1 MSPAAQAVVW
11 DAAAVDA
18 QCVENQT
25 LVAQFALLNEKLG
38 TSAVC
43 CPRAESASLRRA
55 AVEEYKVYDTAEE
68 VTHNTNEFEL
78 NQNAEPQSTM
88 QPVSN
93 QLICASLGRERD
105 GWLQAAVDEIQS
117 LDSTQTIR
125 RMTMRDW
132 SVIQAADPKAELIPA
147 RGFGG
152 VKPPGNGKPSRKN
165 FRIVACSNFEKR
177 SEGATYSATVES
189 TSFRVICRIGS
200 FNRWYA
206 AGSDVRTAFLN
217 A

>member
-1 MSPAAQAVVW
+1 MH
-11 DAAAVDA
+11 
-18 QCVENQT
+18 
-25 LVAQFALLNEKLG
+25 
-38 TSAVC
+38 
-43 CPRAESASLRRA
+43 
-55 AVEEYKVYDTAEE
+55 DTAEE
-68 VTHNTNEFEL
+68 VTHKTNEFEL

-147 RGFGG
+147 RGLGG
-152 VKPPGNGKPSRKN
+152 IKPPGNGKPSRKK
-165 FRIVACSNFEKR
+165 FRIVACGNFEKSARERRIRQLSSPRR
-177 SEGATYSATVES
+177 SG
-189 TSFRVICRIGS
+189 
-200 FNRWYA
+200 
-206 AGSDVRTAFLN
+206 
-217 A
+217 